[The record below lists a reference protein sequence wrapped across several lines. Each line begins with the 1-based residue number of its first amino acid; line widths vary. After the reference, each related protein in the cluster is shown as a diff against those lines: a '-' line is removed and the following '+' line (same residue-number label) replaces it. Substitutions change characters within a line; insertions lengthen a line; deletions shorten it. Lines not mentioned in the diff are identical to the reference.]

1 MSEDWMSEDDWM
13 SEEWIAEE
21 RMSEERMSEEQMSE
35 ERTSE
40 ERVVIYL
47 VRRDLR
53 VADNHILHLLSRHN
67 INDESTYTHL
77 LPVYVLPPDQVETSG
92 LLKNGERSPYPRAVS
107 ENSGVWKCGLHRVK
121 FLAEAIWDMKE
132 RLEELDNGLIIRVG
146 RFYDILEGIYKHYS
160 SDKSGPQIS
169 SVWMARGHTPE
180 QISEQ
185 QEVYTACYN
194 FGIDYVKF
202 RDREPFVD
210 VRDAPLQ
217 SVGEVPD
224 VLSDFQRLMEPVID
238 DARDSIEAPL
248 SLPPFPDHV
257 PLPPQRGPYEIPDTL
272 PELISRLQGPVR
284 LDFSYFY
291 GLDFRG
297 VTPES
302 TCIGGETHGTRRLK
316 HIVKQG
322 VVSRFHTLNDLEES
336 DECLK
341 LTPYLSLG
349 CITARQIHEEL
360 LNLENGYVPE
370 YAETQGWEGG
380 ENPGTRAVRLW
391 LLCRDFLLLGS
402 RKYRNTLFDLEGS
415 GDGRDPNLEWK
426 SPDPEE
432 ASPEQEPCSLHIE
445 GALVQFQVGATGYGL
460 IDAIMRQLLFTG
472 YIGARSYMLIVNFLA
487 KFAGIDWRIGAEWVA
502 SLCLD
507 HNTPIQWHRWQQ
519 YAGIG
524 PDLTGGET
532 VISPVHTAFELDPN
546 GTFVRKWMPE
556 LRSLTRLSNL
566 FQVATTSPELLLR
579 LDLFANVMV
588 TNPVPSD
595 ALDLGPTS
603 RVPCGWMHPRIFVP
617 SRQGYMLL
625 GPYPRFLRMQLDI
638 DPIYSQLQSITYPPT
653 PQGLP
658 HPPPGH
664 LWFPVPGTQPPNP
677 QYYLA
682 PHPQFVQT
690 LEQPL
695 AWFFRFIIILRIPF
709 EQARTRAQMLPLQGT
724 QVPPQ
729 RATQMPPQRGTQVT
743 NVRDEEPALHNS
755 PRVPA
760 PRTMSAST
768 EVHRAPQDTQ
778 SIPAPRRTQSLA
790 APQGRL
796 GVAQEAF
803 EPPQAPR
810 VESRAPQAPRNAPN
824 APRAEFRPL
833 QAPPNAPNAP
843 RAHSRPHQAP
853 RNAPNVPQAYIQR
866 SQVRQ
871 SNPTVTVR
879 PSRGSQAAP
888 PNAPHGPR
896 IGFGPPRASQHAP
909 RAPRADYQPYLAP
922 QNAPRAPRAQ
932 FLPYHSYQPYQV
944 PTNIYM
950 PAAPRA
956 DSWLNQAPQM
966 APRAP
971 RTMRTPP
978 NTPPQSPPVFN
989 DPQAPGF
996 PELSSLAGELDAA
1009 SRYGFQQYYN
1019 APGDPLVPT
1028 FYGLNTF
1035 SFNHPGTVQPID
1047 GAAYHQTLQD
1057 YHQWRTSNPALN
1069 AFYIGPPEPEEVLRH
1084 GMILRFLDSLP
1095 PTPPNPSFP
1104 PDPPR
1109 LLRRTRRRRPTRSS
1123 ADEYGSSSMAGP
1135 SEEVAAAED
1144 TAQGN
1149 VRSAQG
1155 NAESAQG
1162 GQGKRNR
1169 RGRRGRRG
1177 RGRGKSEEGVGTEE
1191 VMDELAEEAE
1201 DELTEEEVQN
1211 ELTEEEVQGGVTEEV
1226 WDELTEEI
1234 QQLNEEEVPDCPSSQ
1249 LG

>member
-1 MSEDWMSEDDWM
+1 MSEEWMSEDWMSE
-13 SEEWIAEE
+13 EWT
-21 RMSEERMSEEQMSE
+21 SE
-35 ERTSE
+35 ERTSKEQTSEEPMSE
-40 ERVVIYL
+40 ERIVIYL

-67 INDESTYTHL
+67 INDECSYTHL
-77 LPVYVLPPDQVETSG
+77 LPVYVLDPDQVETSG
-92 LLKNGERSPYPRAVS
+92 LLKNGERSPYPRALS

-146 RFYDILEGIYKHYS
+146 RFYDILESIYKHYS
-160 SDKSGPQIS
+160 SDKGGPQIS

-210 VRDAPLQ
+210 LRDAPLQ

-257 PLPPQRGPYEIPDTL
+257 PLPPQRDPYEIPDTL

-284 LDFSYFY
+284 LDFSYYY

-297 VTPES
+297 VMAES

-322 VVSRFHTLNDLEES
+322 AVSRFHTLNDLEES

-415 GDGRDPNLEWK
+415 GEGRDPEIEWK

-432 ASPEQEPCSLHIE
+432 VCPEQEPCTLHIE

-472 YIGARSYMLIVNFLA
+472 YIGAQSYMLIVNFLA

-507 HNTPIQWHRWQQ
+507 HNNPIQWFRWQQ

-524 PDLTGGET
+524 PDLNGRDT

-579 LDLFANVMV
+579 LGLFANVMV

-595 ALDLGPTS
+595 TLDLGPTS
-603 RVPCGWMHPRIFVP
+603 QVPCGWMHPRIFVP
-617 SRQGYMLL
+617 SPQGYMLL

-658 HPPPGH
+658 HPPPGY
-664 LWFPVPGTQPPNP
+664 LWFPVPGTQPPNL
-677 QYYLA
+677 QYNLA
-682 PHPQFVQT
+682 PHPQVLQT

-695 AWFFRFIIILRIPF
+695 AWFFRFIIILRILF
-709 EQARTRAQMLPLQGT
+709 EQSGTRTTRAQM
-724 QVPPQ
+724 PPQ
-729 RATQMPPQRGTQVT
+729 QELLRTIKAFQPLDGPKALPRLRAVLALLKRCLRLPKHLVWSLGHHKPLDTLQMLPEQNSSLCRLLETLRMLLARILGQIKHPEMPPMSLRHIFNGPKFVKAILQQLFGHLEVLKRLLHMPLKVLELVLSRLELIYMLQEHREQIINHTLLLKT
-743 NVRDEEPALHNS
+743 LLEPPGRSGCPINPIKLIKSLQISTCLTRLELILGPLKPLKWLPELLAPCEVLQLHL
-755 PRVPA
+755 PRVHQF
-760 PRTMSAST
+760 ST
-768 EVHRAPQDTQ
+768 
-778 SIPAPRRTQSLA
+778 I
-790 APQGRL
+790 L
-796 GVAQEAF
+796 G
-803 EPPQAPR
+803 
-810 VESRAPQAPRNAPN
+810 
-824 APRAEFRPL
+824 L
-833 QAPPNAPNAP
+833 
-843 RAHSRPHQAP
+843 
-853 RNAPNVPQAYIQR
+853 
-866 SQVRQ
+866 
-871 SNPTVTVR
+871 
-879 PSRGSQAAP
+879 
-888 PNAPHGPR
+888 
-896 IGFGPPRASQHAP
+896 
-909 RAPRADYQPYLAP
+909 L
-922 QNAPRAPRAQ
+922 
-932 FLPYHSYQPYQV
+932 
-944 PTNIYM
+944 
-950 PAAPRA
+950 
-956 DSWLNQAPQM
+956 
-966 APRAP
+966 
-971 RTMRTPP
+971 
-978 NTPPQSPPVFN
+978 
-989 DPQAPGF
+989 
-996 PELSSLAGELDAA
+996 A

-1019 APGDPLVPT
+1019 APSDPLVPT

-1035 SFNHPGTVQPID
+1035 SFNHPSTVQPID

-1095 PTPPNPSFP
+1095 PTPPNPAFP

-1135 SEEVAAAED
+1135 SEEVPTAED
-1144 TAQGN
+1144 AAQGN
-1149 VRSAQG
+1149 T
-1155 NAESAQG
+1155 ESAQG

-1177 RGRGKSEEGVGTEE
+1177 RGGGRSEESTATEE
-1191 VMDELAEEAE
+1191 VEG
-1201 DELTEEEVQN
+1201 ELTEEEVLG
-1211 ELTEEEVQGGVTEEV
+1211 ELTEEVLGEVAEEVQGRTTEEV

-1234 QQLNEEEVPDCPSSQ
+1234 QELNEEDVQAGPSSQ

>member
-1 MSEDWMSEDDWM
+1 MSEEWMSEDWMSE
-13 SEEWIAEE
+13 EWT
-21 RMSEERMSEEQMSE
+21 SE
-35 ERTSE
+35 ERTSKEQTSEEPMSE
-40 ERVVIYL
+40 ERIVIYL

-67 INDESTYTHL
+67 INDECSYTHL
-77 LPVYVLPPDQVETSG
+77 LPVYVLDPDQVETSG
-92 LLKNGERSPYPRAVS
+92 LLKNGERSPHPRALS

-146 RFYDILEGIYKHYS
+146 RFYDILESIYKHYS
-160 SDKSGPQIS
+160 SDKGGPQIS

-210 VRDAPLQ
+210 LRDAPLQ

-257 PLPPQRGPYEIPDTL
+257 PLPPQRDPYEIPDTL

-284 LDFSYFY
+284 LDFSYYY

-297 VTPES
+297 VMAES

-322 VVSRFHTLNDLEES
+322 AVSRFHTLNDLEES

-415 GDGRDPNLEWK
+415 GEGRDPEIEWK

-432 ASPEQEPCSLHIE
+432 ACPEQEPCTLHIE

-472 YIGARSYMLIVNFLA
+472 YIGAQSYMLIVNFLA

-507 HNTPIQWHRWQQ
+507 HNNPIQWFRWQQ

-524 PDLTGGET
+524 PDLNGRDT

-579 LDLFANVMV
+579 LGLFANVMV

-595 ALDLGPTS
+595 TLDLGPTS
-603 RVPCGWMHPRIFVP
+603 QVPCGWMHPRIFVP
-617 SRQGYMLL
+617 SPQGYMLL

-658 HPPPGH
+658 HPPPGY
-664 LWFPVPGTQPPNP
+664 LWFPVPGTQPPNL
-677 QYYLA
+677 QYNLA
-682 PHPQFVQT
+682 PHPQVLQT

-695 AWFFRFIIILRIPF
+695 AWFFRFIIILRILF
-709 EQARTRAQMLPLQGT
+709 EQSGTRTTRDQMPLQQG
-724 QVPPQ
+724 
-729 RATQMPPQRGTQVT
+729 TQMPPQRGAQAP
-743 NVRDEEPALHNS
+743 NARDEEPALHDA
-755 PRVPA
+755 PRALA
-760 PRTMSAST
+760 PRTMSVST
-768 EVHRAPQDTQ
+768 EVHRASQDNQ

-796 GVAQEAF
+796 GVAQETF
-803 EPPQAPR
+803 EAPQAPR

-824 APRAEFRPL
+824 APRAEFQPL
-833 QAPPNAPNAP
+833 QAPRNAPNAP
-843 RAHSRPHQAP
+843 RAYTRPNQAP
-853 RNAPNVPQAYIQR
+853 RNAPNAPQAYIQR

-871 SNPTVTVR
+871 SNPTATVR

-888 PNAPHGPR
+888 PHAPQGPR
-896 IGFGPPRASQHAP
+896 TGFEPPRAHLHAP
-909 RAPRADYQPYLAP
+909 RAPRADYQPYIAP

-932 FLPYHSYQPYQV
+932 WLPYQSYQTYQV

-950 PAAPRA
+950 PHAPRA
-956 DSWLNQAPQM
+956 DPWPTQAPQM

-971 RTMRTPP
+971 RTMRSPP
-978 NTPPQSPPVFN
+978 TTPPQSPPAFN
-989 DPQAPGF
+989 DPRAPGF

-1019 APGDPLVPT
+1019 APSDPLVPT

-1035 SFNHPGTVQPID
+1035 SFNHPSTVQPID

-1095 PTPPNPSFP
+1095 PTPPNPAFP

-1135 SEEVAAAED
+1135 SEEAAPAED
-1144 TAQGN
+1144 A
-1149 VRSAQG
+1149 AQG

-1177 RGRGKSEEGVGTEE
+1177 RGGGRSEESTATEE
-1191 VMDELAEEAE
+1191 VEG
-1201 DELTEEEVQN
+1201 ELTEEEVLG
-1211 ELTEEEVQGGVTEEV
+1211 ELTEEVLGEVAEEVQGRTTEEV

-1234 QQLNEEEVPDCPSSQ
+1234 QELNEEDVQAGPSSQ

>member
-1 MSEDWMSEDDWM
+1 M
-13 SEEWIAEE
+13 SEEWMSDEWTSDE
-21 RMSEERMSEEQMSE
+21 WTSEEWTSE
-35 ERTSE
+35 ERTSEEPMSE

-67 INDESTYTHL
+67 INDECSYTHL

-146 RFYDILEGIYKHYS
+146 RFYDVLESIFKHYS
-160 SDKSGPQIS
+160 SDKSGPRIS
-169 SVWMARGHTPE
+169 SVWIARGHTPE

-210 VRDAPLQ
+210 VRDGPLQ
-217 SVGEVPD
+217 SVSETPD

-257 PLPPQRGPYEIPDTL
+257 PLPPQKGPYEIPDTL

-284 LDFSYFY
+284 LDFSYYY

-316 HIVKQG
+316 HIVKLG
-322 VVSRFHTLNDLEES
+322 AVSRFHTLNDLEES

-391 LLCRDFLLLGS
+391 LLCRDFLFLGS

-415 GDGRDPNLEWK
+415 GDGRDPTLEWK

-472 YIGARSYMLIVNFLA
+472 YIGARSYILIVNFLA

-507 HNTPIQWHRWQQ
+507 HHTPIQWHRWQH

-524 PDLTGGET
+524 PDLNGTET

-579 LDLFANVMV
+579 LNLFANVMV

-595 ALDLGPTS
+595 TLDLGPTS

-617 SRQGYMLL
+617 SPQGYMLL

-677 QYYLA
+677 QYYLS
-682 PHPQFVQT
+682 PHPQVLQT

-695 AWFFRFIIILRIPF
+695 AWFFRFIIILRILI
-709 EQARTRAQMLPLQGT
+709 EQARTRAQMFPPQGT

-729 RATQMPPQRGTQVT
+729 RATQMPPQRGTQVP
-743 NVRDEEPALHNS
+743 NARDEEPALHNS
-755 PRVPA
+755 PRSPA
-760 PRTMSAST
+760 PRTMSVST

-778 SIPAPRRTQSLA
+778 SVPAPRRTQSLA

-796 GVAQEAF
+796 GVAQEMFRA
-803 EPPQAPR
+803 PQAPR

-833 QAPPNAPNAP
+833 NAPQNAPNAP
-843 RAHSRPHQAP
+843 RAHIRPHQAP
-853 RNAPNVPQAYIQR
+853 RNAPSAPQAYIQR

-871 SNPTVTVR
+871 SNATATVR

-888 PNAPHGPR
+888 PYAPQGPR
-896 IGFGPPRASQHAP
+896 TGFEPPRAHPQAP
-909 RAPRADYQPYLAP
+909 RAPRASYQPYIAP
-922 QNAPRAPRAQ
+922 QNAPRAPRAD
-932 FLPYHSYQPYQV
+932 FLPYQAYQTYQV

-950 PAAPRA
+950 SQPTLW
-956 DSWLNQAPQM
+956 STQAPQAPQVA

-971 RTMRTPP
+971 RAMRTTPT
-978 NTPPQSPPVFN
+978 TPPESPPIFN
-989 DPQAPGF
+989 DPRAPRF
-996 PELSSLAGELDAA
+996 PELSSLAGELDVV
-1009 SRYGFQQYYN
+1009 SRYGFQQPYN
-1019 APGDPLVPT
+1019 VPNDPLVPT
-1028 FYGLNTF
+1028 LFGLNTF
-1035 SFNHPGTVQPID
+1035 NYNHPSTVQPID
-1047 GAAYHQTLQD
+1047 GAAYYQTLQD
-1057 YHQWRTSNPALN
+1057 YNQWRTSNPSIDAW
-1069 AFYIGPPEPEEVLRH
+1069 YIGPPEPEEVLRH

-1095 PTPPNPSFP
+1095 PTPPNPAFP

-1123 ADEYGSSSMAGP
+1123 ADEYGSSSLAGP
-1135 SEEVAAAED
+1135 SEEAAVAEDAVAEDAAAED
-1144 TAQGN
+1144 A
-1149 VRSAQG
+1149 AQG

-1162 GQGKRNR
+1162 GQGRRNR

-1177 RGRGKSEEGVGTEE
+1177 RGGERSEESVAIEEVLGELTEE
-1191 VMDELAEEAE
+1191 ADG
-1201 DELTEEEVQN
+1201 ELTEEEVLG
-1211 ELTEEEVQGGVTEEV
+1211 EVTEEVQAEEGTGEV

-1234 QQLNEEEVPDCPSSQ
+1234 QELNEEEVQTGPS
-1249 LG
+1249 G